1 MLHEEADDS
10 RGAGRGQLPVRREL
24 GTADRFVVGM
34 AFNSDVIRS
43 EFWLLEPVQ
52 QAFQDG
58 LAKFAQVRGSAR
70 EEGGAAELKDR
81 YAITL

>member
-10 RGAGRGQLPVRREL
+10 RGTGRGQLPVRREL

-43 EFWLLEPVQ
+43 EFWRLEPVQ

-58 LAKFAQVRGSAR
+58 LAESLKC
-70 EEGGAAELKDR
+70 AAPLAKK
-81 YAITL
+81 AVLLN